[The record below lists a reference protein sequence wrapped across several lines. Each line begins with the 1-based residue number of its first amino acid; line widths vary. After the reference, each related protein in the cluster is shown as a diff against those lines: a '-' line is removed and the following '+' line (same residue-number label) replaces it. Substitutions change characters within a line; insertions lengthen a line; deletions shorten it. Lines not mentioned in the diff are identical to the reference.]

1 MKKNFL
7 KLSLITFIVGV
18 VFLILSFFV
27 FHFVTDQGITLI
39 WHPEAGKPYITELL
53 GDFAILNVATSF
65 VSLLISLIFFKN
77 K

>member
-7 KLSLITFIVGV
+7 RLSLITFIVGV
-18 VFLILSFFV
+18 ALLALSFFV
-27 FHFVTDQGITLI
+27 FHFVTDEGITLI

-53 GDFAILNVATSF
+53 GDFAILNIATSF
-65 VSLLISLIFFKN
+65 ISLLISQIFFKN